1 MQKPAG
7 YIWVVNSAW
16 IFLMPKLSQNQELRQ
31 QLTPRQILQASLLQL
46 SLPLLEQRILH
57 ELEINPALE
66 MIDLTDDAYQE
77 KSQDI
82 EEMEEEVE
90 REEDVEFEWE
100 ELFGEH
106 EDYEN
111 PPITNNNEEK
121 PDIPIIYQESFSDL
135 YMQQLQDSYAT
146 DKDLKIAEEILGNLD
161 TQGYLTIEP
170 TLISDRLEFDEQ
182 DVLNVMYKIQH
193 LDPPGVASRNMQECL
208 LAQAEY
214 RDEDA
219 LAIEILKNYFD
230 DFANHRY
237 EKIIE
242 SRGCSKEA
250 LNEAMEF
257 IARLNPSPRD
267 DQLAISRD
275 VVIPDISVEDKGKNY
290 QVVVNDMVL
299 PEIRVSP
306 SYLNMLNNHKDK
318 KDVLRFV
325 KQKLESANWFV
336 EAVKERKHTIQK
348 VMESIIQ
355 HQPNYF
361 HSGERVLCPMILK
374 DVAEDIDMDISTVSR
389 VTNGKYVQLPWE
401 IKELKTFFSEGIQT
415 KSGKAVSNT
424 EVKTLLKKIIDSEDK
439 HNPISDEELT
449 EKLNAEGYKIAR
461 RTVTKY
467 REQFQYPTAR
477 LRRQI

>member
-1 MQKPAG
+1 
-7 YIWVVNSAW
+7 
-16 IFLMPKLSQNQELRQ
+16 MPKLSQNQELRQ

-46 SLPLLEQRILH
+46 NLPLLEQRILH

-66 MIDLTDDAYQE
+66 MIELIDDVHNE
-77 KSQDI
+77 EPQDI
-82 EEMEEEVE
+82 EEMEEVVE
-90 REEDVEFEWE
+90 KEEDVEFDWE
-100 ELFGEH
+100 ELLGEH

-111 PPITNNNEEK
+111 PPIANNNEDK
-121 PDIPIIYQESFSDL
+121 PDVPIIYQETFSDL
-135 YMQQLQDSYAT
+135 YMQQLQDSNAT
-146 DKDLKIAEEILGNLD
+146 DQDLKIAEEILGNLD

-170 TLISDRLEFDEQ
+170 TLISDRLGFDEQ
-182 DVLNVMYKIQH
+182 NVLNVMYKIQH
-193 LDPPGVASRNMQECL
+193 LDPPGVAARNIQECL

-214 RDEDA
+214 RDEDP

-237 EKIIE
+237 EKILE

-267 DQLAISRD
+267 DQLVISRD

-290 QVVVNDMVL
+290 EVVVNEMAL

-306 SYLNMLNNHKDK
+306 SYLNMLNSHKDK

-355 HQPNYF
+355 HQPDYF
-361 HSGERVLCPMILK
+361 HSGERVLRPMILK
-374 DVAEDIDMDISTVSR
+374 DVAEDIDMDISTISR

-424 EVKTLLKKIIDSEDK
+424 EVKTRLKGLIDSEDK
-439 HNPISDEELT
+439 NSPISDEELT

-461 RTVTKY
+461 RTVSKY
-467 REQFQYPTAR
+467 REQFKYPTAR